1 MYYLSIVT
9 KEIDGF
15 GFIIPDVDGFT
26 AYAETLNFDEAVATA
41 RRVLA
46 GHLAAVIDAGGSL
59 PNARSLVD
67 VKSDERFTDDFEE
80 ALITIMLPAI
90 VPAGRTKRVNLTFD
104 ENTLSIIDSAA
115 ADRQL
120 TRSAFLA
127 EAARQLATA

>member
-26 AYAETLNFDEAVATA
+26 AYAETDDFNVAVAEA

-46 GHLAAVIDAGGSL
+46 THLAAVIDAGGSL
-59 PNARSLVD
+59 PEARSL
-67 VKSDERFTDDFEE
+67 SDIKNNRDLTEDFDE
-80 ALITIMLPAI
+80 ALVTVMIPAI
-90 VPAGRTKRVNLTFD
+90 LPAGRTKRVNLTFD

-127 EAARQLATA
+127 EAARQLAIA

>member
-9 KEIDGF
+9 KETDGF

-26 AYAETLNFDEAVATA
+26 AYAETDDFNAAVAEA

-46 GHLAAVIDAGGSL
+46 AHLAAVIDAGGSL
-59 PNARSLVD
+59 PEARSL
-67 VKSDERFTDDFEE
+67 SDIKNNRELIEDFDE
-80 ALITIMLPAI
+80 ALVTVMIPAI
-90 VPAGRTKRVNLTFD
+90 LPAGRTKRVNLTFD

-127 EAARQLATA
+127 EAARQLAIA